1 MDDVR
6 AAPTAGIVACT
17 LVLAVLALPYLLVG
31 PGAGV
36 GTYYAAGVVTPFAAG
51 LFALV
56 CTIVFAA
63 GREERSDPA
72 LVAGASL
79 AFGVFALLVSALW
92 AATVPESVVL
102 QLGEVTDSVATL
114 LEAHRYLLVVASA
127 GVAASA
133 AWYAR
138 ALRLL

>member
-36 GTYYAAGVVTPFAAG
+36 GTYYGAGVVTPFAAG

-56 CTIVFAA
+56 CSIVFAA

-72 LVAGASL
+72 LVAGAGL
-79 AFGVFALLVSALW
+79 ALGLFTFLVSALW
-92 AATVPESVVL
+92 AATVPGSVVL
-102 QLGEVTDSVATL
+102 QLGEVSGLAATF
-114 LEAHRYLLVVASA
+114 LESHRYLLAAASA
-127 GVAASA
+127 GVPASA

>member
-6 AAPTAGIVACT
+6 AAPTAGIVACL
-17 LVLAVLALPYLLVG
+17 LVLAVLALPYLLVER
-31 PGAGV
+31 GAGV
-36 GTYYAAGVVTPFAAG
+36 GAYYAAGVVPPFVVG

-56 CTIVFAA
+56 CVIVFAA

-79 AFGVFALLVSALW
+79 AFGLFTVLVSALW

-102 QLGEVTDSVATL
+102 QLGEVSGLAATL
-114 LEAHRYLLVVASA
+114 LEAHRYLLVAVGAA
-127 GVAASA
+127 VPASA

-138 ALRLL
+138 TLGLL